1 MRFFDRTKEIEAL
14 RNIRVLSEQNAQFT
28 VVTGRRR
35 IGKTNLVWKA
45 YEDRPFL
52 YFFVTKKAETDLC
65 ESYIYEIEQ
74 KLGIPM
80 LGRADRFADIFE
92 YVLKLS
98 EKRPIT
104 LFIDEFQRFSNVNK
118 SIYGDMQRIWDM
130 YEKSA
135 HINLIVC
142 GSIYSMMIRLF
153 RDKDQPLYG
162 RQTRFLHVKAFT
174 PSVLKEIIS
183 EYNPNYTNDDL
194 LALYTFTGGVA
205 KYVQLLMDAGAFTK
219 ELMIEEMV
227 RPDSIFIDEGKAML
241 IEEFGSDYGVY
252 FSIMSAI
259 SRGVTTRSKIEQL
272 LNKEIGGYLTNLER
286 EYELIS
292 KKQPMFSRTERT
304 NILYCIDDNF
314 LMFWFRFIYKYNYI
328 LEIAGYDKVRQIIER
343 DYNTFSGIM
352 LERYFKEVL
361 VERNEY
367 TRLDRWW
374 DRKGENEIDLIAENE
389 LDDTAVFFEIKRK
402 KENIKLDILKE
413 KSQMFLKSTGQFRNY
428 QISYDALSI
437 DDM

>member
-80 LGRADRFADIFE
+80 LGRVDRFADIFE

-130 YEKSA
+130 YEKTA

-389 LDDTAVFFEIKRK
+389 LDDTAVFFEIKGK